1 MNTTQRIITIIT
13 LALGVLILA
22 QPISAGSYDS
32 PVHKSIM
39 IDKKVGMPSNT
50 KGGSVMAYYDNIPAQ
65 TYSFSPSQDITYT
78 IKVKNTSGVALT
90 GVVVKDFGPTHT
102 YLKEVTGSLDEGTNT
117 LTIQAG
123 DFAVNEEKFFTVHAK
138 VKPASQVPTGTS
150 CVINKAH
157 ASADGASAEDTSSI
171 CIKNGTAPTIPT
183 TGPEHGIA
191 LMGLASV
198 MGYVG
203 MRLRKMA

>member
-1 MNTTQRIITIIT
+1 MNTTQRIITISA
-13 LALGVLILA
+13 LALSMLFLA
-22 QPISAGSYDS
+22 QPIFAGSYDS
-32 PVHKSIM
+32 PVHRSIM

-50 KGGSVMAYYDNIPAQ
+50 KGGTVMAYYDNIPAQ
-65 TYSFSPSQDITYT
+65 TYSFSPLQDVTYS

-102 YLKEVTGSLDEGTNT
+102 YLKGVTGTLDEDTNT

-123 DFAVNEEKFFTVHAK
+123 DFAVNEEKTFTVHAK
-138 VKPASQVPTGTS
+138 IKPASQVPTGTS

-157 ASADGASAEDTSSI
+157 ASTDGVSAEDTSSI
-171 CIKNGTAPTIPT
+171 CINNGSASSIPT